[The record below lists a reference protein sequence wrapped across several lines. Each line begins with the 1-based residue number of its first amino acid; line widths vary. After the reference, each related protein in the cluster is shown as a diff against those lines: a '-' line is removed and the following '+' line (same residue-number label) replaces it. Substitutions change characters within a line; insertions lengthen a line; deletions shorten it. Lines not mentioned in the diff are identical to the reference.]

1 VGTWRKVR
9 AEPVRETL
17 APPGIGVP
25 APAPAGGPGATT
37 GATTGIGTAARRR
50 ALPAVPA
57 RLRAETGAAYA
68 AVALAGAF
76 AGLALAAAILALA
89 GRTLFGVA
97 AASAQVFLV
106 AAPLLGLLPL
116 AVLLLLAA
124 ARPGLRPHL
133 LRLLVLWLALAGGTA
148 FWLGV
153 RPFLR

>member
-1 VGTWRKVR
+1 VG
-9 AEPVRETL
+9 
-17 APPGIGVP
+17 
-25 APAPAGGPGATT
+25 AG
-37 GATTGIGTAARRR
+37 RR

-57 RLRAETGAAYA
+57 RLPAETGAAYA
-68 AVALAGAF
+68 AAALAGAC
-76 AGLALAAAILALA
+76 AGLAVAAAILALA

-97 AASAQVFLV
+97 APSAQLFLV

-116 AVLLLLAA
+116 ALLLLLAA

-133 LRLLVLWLALAGGTA
+133 LRLLVLWLLLAGGTA